1 MCSVDDECPMD
12 WQVCN
17 GGGCYLNLDE
27 VEMYRF
33 RDQLEAQLKDVIP
46 GTKTHSEW
54 TNELKKYNV

>member
-1 MCSVDDECPMD
+1 M
-12 WQVCN
+12 CN

-46 GTKTHSEW
+46 GTKTHIEW